1 VPRAGGGDVN
11 VASRERVRADLY
23 FTFEHDAFLFAFM
36 AMRRNDSARAHAQQ
50 AGVHARPFV
59 RAELAHL
66 HERPNLNPFALNRTQ
81 RARPLGRLVA
91 RAFQNSTAQPPAPLC
106 AQLCWPYC
114 SSERIPQDLR
124 QLAIT

>member
-1 VPRAGGGDVN
+1 V
-11 VASRERVRADLY
+11 SADLN
-23 FTFEHDAFLFAFM
+23 FTFEHDAFLFALM
-36 AMRRNDSARAHAQQ
+36 AVRRNDSARAHAQQ

-59 RAELAHL
+59 PAELAHF
-66 HERPNLNPFALNRTQ
+66 HERPNLNPPALNRTQ
-81 RARPLGRLVA
+81 RSRPLGRLVA

-114 SSERIPQDLR
+114 GSERIPQDLR